1 MCTIKVLPLMDG
13 LQYPDAGAA
22 LYNKMIP
29 LIDTEDK
36 IVLDLEGINLLPSM
50 FLNVSIGRLIKEKG
64 KSILAKISFNNITK
78 TQIKRLQDYVD
89 KIQ

>member
-1 MCTIKVLPLMDG
+1 
-13 LQYPDAGAA
+13 
-22 LYNKMIP
+22 MIP

-50 FLNVSIGRLIKEKG
+50 FLNVSIGKLIREKG
-64 KSILAKISFNNITK
+64 KSVLAKISFNNITK
-78 TQIKRLQDYVD
+78 TQVKRLQDYVD